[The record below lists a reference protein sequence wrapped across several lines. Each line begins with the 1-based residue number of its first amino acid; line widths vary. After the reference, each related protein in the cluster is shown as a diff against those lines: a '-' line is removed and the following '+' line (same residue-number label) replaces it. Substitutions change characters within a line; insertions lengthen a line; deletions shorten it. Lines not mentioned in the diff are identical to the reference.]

1 MQVWKFVALLPLVL
15 GTTLSF
21 AVQNVGGLSVDY
33 QPAFQEN
40 VAKAQSWQAKMAPE
54 MQAMLS
60 QFQIF
65 EAAGSAGILEVRLM
79 KFQYNSKI
87 RGNIDVA
94 ASESV
99 ANIVRLP
106 GIKNPTQNIVPTK
119 VSGREA
125 RRVSFES
132 GRYDGKLGAEFLI
145 VQDNASQSFYQLQM
159 IFSKKSGFNPLA
171 SIDLQ
176 EERTFARK
184 TLDSVQIAKP

>member
-1 MQVWKFVALLPLVL
+1 MRVWKFVALLPHML
-15 GTTLSF
+15 GTALSF
-21 AVQNVGGLSVDY
+21 AAQNVGGLSIDY
-33 QPAFQEN
+33 QPSFHEN

-65 EAAGSAGILEVRLM
+65 EAAGSGGILEVRLM
-79 KFQYNSKI
+79 KFQYNAKI
-87 RGNIDVA
+87 RGSIDVA
-94 ASESV
+94 ASESI

-145 VQDNASQSFYQLQM
+145 VQDDDSQSFYQLQM
-159 IFSKKSGFNPLA
+159 IFSKKPGFNSLA
-171 SIDLQ
+171 SLDLQ

-184 TLDSVQIAKP
+184 TLDSVQIARP